1 MFKIKP
7 AIAILIASIAL
18 ELNKPNSYVLG
29 ATETANP
36 LEIERIDP
44 LLPNRSSE
52 RPLSPLEKYKLERE
66 ILKLE
71 QKAKTESEEI
81 SFEIWYR
88 ILRLKRELGLL
99 AEIEAL
105 GNVGAIAWD
114 KSRARDVTIITQRL
128 KAIEQDIILTRDKDL
143 TLSLALGQAYRQLR
157 DFDLAIAIYERILTD
172 ATKLEDNSSKIE
184 TLKLLGELYLTKFD
198 YSKAA
203 PVYEELL
210 NNARSSGDNFNT
222 GIYLT
227 QLAKIYDR
235 IALPENALPIKE
247 RLQQKY
253 LNSGKLQDLVKL
265 KISIGEDYEAI
276 QEPEKAN
283 ANYQEA
289 FNLAWSLQ
297 NLAAAS
303 LALEKLANLY
313 LDYNQP
319 LAAVEI
325 YQQLIKVQQQSYN
338 FFGLMST
345 YDRIGKI
352 YLDRENFSQAIE
364 AFQKGKE
371 IARTL
376 QYRENYFI
384 DRINTIKQEIR
395 KEKVY
400 LNIE

>member
-1 MFKIKP
+1 MFKIKT

-36 LEIERIDP
+36 LEIDKIDP
-44 LLPNRSSE
+44 LLPNPSIE

-81 SFEIWYR
+81 SFAIWYR

-105 GNVGAIAWD
+105 GKVGAIAWD
-114 KSRARDVTIITQRL
+114 KNRASDVKIITQRL
-128 KAIEQDIILTRDKDL
+128 KTIEQDIILTQDKDL

-297 NLAAAS
+297 NLATAS

-345 YDRIGKI
+345 YDRIGQI
-352 YLDRENFSQAIE
+352 YLDRENFSQAID